1 MKSHVSAITAVIGI
15 GLALSGSIAVV
26 RSIWFGVQFAV
37 TVVPDPDPSQLAA
50 IIGETI
56 IAVFSRGVLLLVP
69 AIIIYLAFFTFGQ
82 RGRSYLTAARLAC
95 LAMMVGVPIGTLAG
109 IILNFKL
116 GRLQRRSDMIPDA
129 TADPQPPSQTT

>member
-50 IIGETI
+50 TIGETI

-82 RGRSYLTAARLAC
+82 RGRSYLSAARLAC
-95 LAMMVGVPIGTLAG
+95 SAMMVGVPI
-109 IILNFKL
+109 
-116 GRLQRRSDMIPDA
+116 
-129 TADPQPPSQTT
+129 ADPQPPSQTT

>member
-1 MKSHVSAITAVIGI
+1 MKSHLAAVAAVIGI

-26 RSIWFGVQFAV
+26 RTIWFGVQSAI
-37 TVVPDPDPSQLAA
+37 TVVPAPDPSQLAA

-82 RGRSYLTAARLAC
+82 RDRSYLSAARLSC
-95 LAMMVGVPIGTLAG
+95 VAMMVGVPIGTLAG
-109 IILNFKL
+109 IILYFML
-116 GRLQRRSDMIPDA
+116 GRLQRRSDITTA
-129 TADPQPPSQTT
+129 AIADPQPPSQTT